1 MGYRLRAPGFV
12 LAVALLSVVTLAG
25 DAAAPPLRVMSFNL
39 RLDLASD
46 GENAWPHRRDR
57 VAALIRFHAPD
68 VVGVQEALLPMLA
81 DLEARLPGFDR
92 VGVGRDDG
100 GHGGEFS
107 AILYRRERLEV
118 VRQGTFWLSTTPETP
133 GSLGWD
139 AAYPR
144 VATWAEFR
152 DRQSDC
158 GRYLHLN
165 THLDH
170 RGEEARRESAR
181 LIRRR
186 LATLA
191 ASLPVVLTGDLN
203 ATPDSEPYRLLTAE
217 NLPGAGAPLLDALDG
232 SRDRHYGPTSTW
244 TGFEA
249 IEPGRR
255 IDYVVVSPGVE
266 VLAHGILSDHWDGRF
281 PSDHLPVLATLRIG
295 CR

>member
-1 MGYRLRAPGFV
+1 M
-12 LAVALLSVVTLAG
+12 ALLSVVTLAG

-81 DLEARLPGFDR
+81 DLETRLPGFAR

-100 GHGGEFS
+100 GDGGEFS

-118 VRQGTFWLSTTPETP
+118 VRHGTFWLSSTPETP

-144 VATWAEFR
+144 VATWVELR
-152 DRQSDC
+152 DRQSGC
-158 GRYLHLN
+158 RYVHLN

-170 RGEEARRESAR
+170 RGDEARRQGAR

-191 ASLPVVLTGDLN
+191 AGLPVVLTGDLN
-203 ATPDSEPYRLLTAE
+203 ATPDSEPYLVLTRDDITDG
-217 NLPGAGAPLLDALDG
+217 LPPLLDAFTT
-232 SRDRHYGPTSTW
+232 SREGHYGPTSTW

-249 IEPGRR
+249 IDPGRR
-255 IDYVVVSPGVE
+255 IDYVLVSPGVE

-281 PSDHLPVLATLRIG
+281 PSDHLPVLATVRIG
-295 CR
+295 CGG